1 MRNKQPYIEGGIENL
16 HIRVLRQK
24 IETLVL
30 FEIGGVHFRMRCRA
44 FSFKQGDLVRVKYCK
59 QGYLGSLVA
68 LEVERRRTPLE
79 YARDFA
85 LSVLDAARRALYLV
99 WDILITFGL
108 IFFVTTV
115 LYVIYLSFAKD
126 AFPNLGDFFYTC
138 AALAFVAMII
148 LAYIYAAAC
157 AIRSRA
163 PRLTQLVFFS
173 LAEWL
178 LSLAQLFWAVLIAC
192 AAAIAVLLWIYMT
205 FTEGKTTSLSD
216 FFYSCVVLT
225 PVCVICLVC
234 SIFLFACKNSHHG
247 ASVVRNSAIPPHK
260 YTARNFIITFL

>member
-1 MRNKQPYIEGGIENL
+1 MRNKQPCIEGRIENL
-16 HIRVLRQK
+16 RIRVLRQE

-30 FEIGGVHFRMRCRA
+30 FEIGGVRFRMRCRA

-68 LEVERRRTPLE
+68 LEIERRRTPLE

-85 LSVLDAARRALYLV
+85 LSVLDAARRALSLV

-115 LYVIYLSFAKD
+115 FYAIYFTFAKD
-126 AFPNLGDFFYTC
+126 TFSNWSGFFYTC
-138 AALAFVAMII
+138 ASLAFVAMII

-157 AIRSRA
+157 AIKSRT
-163 PRLTQLVFFS
+163 PRLTQLVFS
-173 LAEWL
+173 LAERL
-178 LSLAQLFWAVLIAC
+178 LSLARLFWAVLIAC
-192 AAAIAVLLWIYMT
+192 VAAIAVLVWIYMI
-205 FTEGKTTSLSD
+205 FIKDKTASLSD

-225 PVCVICLVC
+225 LVCMICLIC
-234 SIFLFACKNSHHG
+234 STCMQKLSSWRK
-247 ASVVRNSAIPPHK
+247 RRK
-260 YTARNFIITFL
+260 K

>member
-1 MRNKQPYIEGGIENL
+1 MRNKQPCIEGRIENL
-16 HIRVLRQK
+16 RIRVLRQE

-30 FEIGGVHFRMRCRA
+30 FEIDGIRFRMRCRA

-68 LEVERRRTPLE
+68 LEVERRRMPLE
-79 YARDFA
+79 YARDFE

-108 IFFVTTV
+108 IFFVTAV
-115 LYVIYLSFAKD
+115 FYVIYLAFAKD

-148 LAYIYAAAC
+148 LAHIYAIVRAVE
-157 AIRSRA
+157 RRA
-163 PRLTQLVFFS
+163 PRLTQLVFS
-173 LAEWL
+173 LAERL
-178 LSLAQLFWAVLIAC
+178 LSLARLFWAVLLFCIAV
-192 AAAIAVLLWIYMT
+192 IAVLLWIYMT
-205 FTEGKTTSLSD
+205 FIKDKTASLSD

-225 PVCVICLVC
+225 LVCMICLIC
-234 SIFLFACKNSHHG
+234 STCMQKLSSWRK
-247 ASVVRNSAIPPHK
+247 RNK
-260 YTARNFIITFL
+260 K

>member
-1 MRNKQPYIEGGIENL
+1 M
-16 HIRVLRQK
+16 
-24 IETLVL
+24 
-30 FEIGGVHFRMRCRA
+30 
-44 FSFKQGDLVRVKYCK
+44 
-59 QGYLGSLVA
+59 
-68 LEVERRRTPLE
+68 EVERRRTPLE
-79 YARDFA
+79 YACDFA
-85 LSVLDAARRALYLV
+85 LSSLDAAKRTLSLA

-115 LYVIYLSFAKD
+115 FYAIYFTSAKD
-126 AFPNLGDFFYTC
+126 VFPNLGDFFYTC

-163 PRLTQLVFFS
+163 PRFTQLVLFS

-192 AAAIAVLLWIYMT
+192 AATIAVLLWIYMT

-216 FFYSCVVLT
+216 FFYSCVVLAL
-225 PVCVICLVC
+225 VCVICLVC
-234 SIFLFACKNSHHG
+234 STCMQKLSSWRK
-247 ASVVRNSAIPPHK
+247 RRK
-260 YTARNFIITFL
+260 K